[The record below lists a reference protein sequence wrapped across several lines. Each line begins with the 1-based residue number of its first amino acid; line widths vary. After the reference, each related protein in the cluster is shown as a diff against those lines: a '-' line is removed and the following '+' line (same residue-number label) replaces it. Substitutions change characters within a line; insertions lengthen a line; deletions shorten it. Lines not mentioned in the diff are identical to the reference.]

1 MNQSAEWSFQS
12 VVQPEAECVGFS
24 EATQGSLGH
33 NGVRLFLLAHRAKVA
48 GRRPVVFGCF

>member
-1 MNQSAEWSFQS
+1 VNQSAEWSFQS